1 MPNATVIELNG
12 QSVRRKEGSLAPVFR
27 PDMAGIIHPSAR
39 REPGLVD
46 QIHVPALHGDKRK
59 TGAETVLHAAILSIQ
74 VRPLR
79 MRSACSERAE
89 RRRDG
94 NDT

>member
-1 MPNATVIELNG
+1 MPNATVVELNG

-39 REPGLVD
+39 RQPGLVD
-46 QIHVPALHGDKRK
+46 QIHVPALHGDKRE
-59 TGAETVLHAAILSIQ
+59 TGAQAVLHAAVLSIQ

-79 MRSACSERAE
+79 MRSARGECAE
-89 RRRDG
+89 RRHDG